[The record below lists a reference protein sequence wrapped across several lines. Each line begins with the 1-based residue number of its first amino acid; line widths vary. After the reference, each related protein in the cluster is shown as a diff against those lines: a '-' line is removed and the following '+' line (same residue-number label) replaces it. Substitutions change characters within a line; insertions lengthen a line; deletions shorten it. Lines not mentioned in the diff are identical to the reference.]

1 MNTLKSTDKK
11 ILETLFEMR
20 GGFVADFSDR
30 TMSDFFKEQFGI
42 DIYDPKYDFDFPS
55 RSKANR
61 LRGIWLAENEKTVG
75 AIILSL
81 VDYLETS
88 LLADKKELTQD
99 IKDLSKKAREIGMNL
114 LFSEITNDFQPE
126 ILDLKNKTQCI
137 KDFNTYDIK
146 TLKTN
151 EKIYHLKVLYSYY
164 EAIIRAYYGSGLF
177 FVTTGI
183 DTLNDYFK
191 VLRRRIIEIMDSDE
205 TFSEIKNS
213 NAYGEVFE
221 SMTSLYTSAE
231 FLDVVWDDAMV
242 PSLIN
247 LREAIADKD
256 LFENSSEMHK
266 TSIAVFNFLEAISKE
281 IDILKKYDEQKT
293 KNFYKNELPKQKE
306 QFNSAFNSNKEQ
318 IHKIEIVG
326 MPELQVKKTED
337 NVFIK
342 GSKKIHTPKFTQTDW
357 SKIEIRFL
365 NERDVLITTNKK
377 EITPADYEIL
387 GFSDDKKNKP
397 NTAWAFLFG
406 LSKNNGESGKLP
418 KPIPDTIKQQ
428 KLSLSQKLK
437 AIFKNETDPF
447 YDSTETQT
455 YKIKIKLIPPQGEQE
470 NEDKYGTREYLKET
484 MIEEYEE

>member
-11 ILETLFEMR
+11 ILETLFEMK
-20 GGFVADFSDR
+20 GGFVLDFSDR
-30 TMSDFFKEQFGI
+30 TMSDFFKEQFNI
-42 DIYDPKYDFDFPS
+42 DIYDKKYDFDFPS

-61 LRGIWLAENEKTVG
+61 LRGIWLAEDEKTTG
-75 AIILSL
+75 AIILAL
-81 VDYLETS
+81 VDYAETI
-88 LLADKKELTQD
+88 LPQDKKEE
-99 IKDLSKKAREIGMNL
+99 IKDLSKKARDIGMNL
-114 LFSEITNDFQPE
+114 LFSEITNDLQPE
-126 ILDLKNKTQCI
+126 IIDLKNKTQCI
-137 KDFNTYDIK
+137 KDFNTYDFQS
-146 TLKTN
+146 LKTN

-164 EAIIRAYYGSGLF
+164 EAIIRTYYGSGLF
-177 FVTTGI
+177 FVTNGI

-191 VLRRRIIEIMDSDE
+191 ILRKKIVEIIDSED
-205 TFSEIKNS
+205 TLAEIKNS

-221 SMTSLYTSAE
+221 PITSLYTSVE
-231 FLDVVWDDAMV
+231 FLDVVWEDAIV

-247 LREAIADKD
+247 LREVIADKD
-256 LFENSSEMHK
+256 LFENNSEMHK
-266 TSIAVFNFLEAISKE
+266 TSFAVVNFLKAISKE
-281 IDILKKYDEQKT
+281 IEILRKYNEEQT
-293 KNFYKNELPKQKE
+293 KNFYKNDLPKHKE
-306 QFNSAFNSNKEQ
+306 QFDSAFNQNKEQ

-342 GSKKIHTPKFTQTDW
+342 GNKKIHPPKFTQTDW

-377 EITPADYEIL
+377 EVKPADYEVL

-397 NTAWAFLFG
+397 NTAWLFLFG

-455 YKIKIKLIPPQGEQE
+455 YKIKIKLIPPQGENE
-470 NEDKYGTREYLKET
+470 NEDKYGTREYLEET
-484 MIEEYEE
+484 MTEQYEE